1 MLIIA
6 LAAAF
11 YKTQLQH
18 FHFLKR
24 SFSTL
29 PKAKLS
35 VLADSDTK
43 PEPGSLLDLIA
54 GDVGVCLVIQLP
66 APLEFSGRLDHAG
79 IHVLSPVNDFFVTTM
94 NHWPCLRIAKVAAS
108 PLNHVTGCGIGV
120 AALWT
125 LKAARRGLELAFKAA
140 LEALI
145 D

>member
-1 MLIIA
+1 M
-6 LAAAF
+6 
-11 YKTQLQH
+11 
-18 FHFLKR
+18 
-24 SFSTL
+24 

-54 GDVGVCLVIQLP
+54 GDVGVRLVIQLP
-66 APLEFSGRLDHAG
+66 APLKFSGRLDHAG
-79 IHVLSPVNDFFVTTM
+79 IHVLGPVNDFFVTTV
-94 NHWPCLRIAKVAAS
+94 NHWPCLRIAKVAAG

-125 LKAARRGLELAFKAA
+125 LETARRGLELAFKAA
-140 LEALI
+140 LEALV

>member
-54 GDVGVCLVIQLP
+54 GDVGVRLVIQLP
-66 APLEFSGRLDHAG
+66 APLKFSGRLDHPG

-125 LKAARRGLELAFKAA
+125 LKAAYRGLELAFKAA
-140 LEALI
+140 LEALVN
-145 D
+145 